1 MEKLSRSHRLFGRFF
16 QDYVNEKFQTR
27 PFARLFFC
35 IGTALYTY
43 FFLKEIVDSVPFR
56 MRLIFARCLMIT
68 VAPISAATSV
78 AITT

>member
-16 QDYVNEKFQTR
+16 QDYVTKSAK
-27 PFARLFFC
+27 PGRLRAFFC